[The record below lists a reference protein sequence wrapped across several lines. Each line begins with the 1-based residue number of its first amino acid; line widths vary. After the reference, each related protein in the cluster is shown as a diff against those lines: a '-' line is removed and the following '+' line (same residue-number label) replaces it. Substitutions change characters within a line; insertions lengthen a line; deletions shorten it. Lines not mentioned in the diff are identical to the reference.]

1 MKFKLLASS
10 AILAGALMASGSA
23 SALVVWSW
31 SGTVQNWIT
40 SGTIIDNTSVPL
52 AGVVN
57 IPSLDPTGNMSFTF
71 GSFGGVYTDLNA
83 LNTNVTLQEVLT
95 GGVTLLNVAFT
106 SPGSII
112 TDGETLKYTE
122 TAIGT
127 NLITS
132 ASLDATVASND
143 PKILANIPLA
153 GLNLLYQNKQA
164 DPLTGEYYFSG
175 VPSVTVTNTY
185 NALGSSI
192 SSVANQI
199 NINNSNVPEPYFMSL
214 LGLGLAAFGFSRRRS
229 LLGSEGQS
237 A

>member
-1 MKFKLLASS
+1 
-10 AILAGALMASGSA
+10 
-23 SALVVWSW
+23 
-31 SGTVQNWIT
+31 
-40 SGTIIDNTSVPL
+40 
-52 AGVVN
+52 
-57 IPSLDPTGNMSFTF
+57 
-71 GSFGGVYTDLNA
+71 
-83 LNTNVTLQEVLT
+83 
-95 GGVTLLNVAFT
+95 
-106 SPGSII
+106 
-112 TDGETLKYTE
+112 
-122 TAIGT
+122 
-127 NLITS
+127 
-132 ASLDATVASND
+132 
-143 PKILANIPLA
+143 
-153 GLNLLYQNKQA
+153 LLYQNKQA